1 MILEICANSYQSAL
15 NAQAAGAH
23 RVELCAELSVGGITP
38 SYGELLQVIKA
49 LSIPVY
55 VLIRPRS
62 GDFFYSEHEF
72 QVMKTNIEMCTEA
85 GISGIVSGVLN
96 KDNSLDVQRTFEL
109 VNMTTPLDFTFHRA
123 FDIVKDPF
131 NSLEQLIEM
140 GVHRILTS
148 GQRERAED
156 GLELLEALVRQAD
169 GRISIMAGSGI
180 SAVNVAQFRAI
191 GITEIHASASV
202 PVKQA
207 SGMFPTLQTV
217 SAIQAIKKLLH
228 AL

>member
-72 QVMKTNIEMCTEA
+72 QVMKTNIEMCVAA
-85 GISGIVSGVLN
+85 GVSGIVSGVLN

-207 SGMFPTLQTV
+207 SGMFSTLQTV
-217 SAIQAIKKLLH
+217 SDIEAIKKLLH